1 MIDRTPAPVLFAVLV
16 FLGAILAPLRAEVEF
31 TGLLALK
38 DDALFQLADRATG
51 TSSGWISLKGTFA
64 GYTLTAYDPK
74 EDAVTLTKDGA
85 TTKLR
90 LNAPKVQ
97 AARLEIRGTINLTA
111 GEKVEFERATLAFDE
126 DNAFPL
132 KNGVVLHLTPRR
144 MPDGNLFFQ
153 ASFTRPKPDGTL
165 ETLNAMG
172 VVAQP
177 GKAFSIQIGSR
188 TTPENNPGFSF
199 TPSVE

>member
-1 MIDRTPAPVLFAVLV
+1 MTRLTPPPVLTAVLG
-16 FLGAILAPLRAEVEF
+16 FLGVWLAPLRAEVEF
-31 TGLLALK
+31 TGILVTPASS
-38 DDALFQLADRATG
+38 LFALADRAAG
-51 TSSGWISLKGTFA
+51 TTSGWIGLQQTFG
-64 GYTLTAYDPK
+64 GYTVTAYDPK
-74 EDAVTLTKDGA
+74 TDVLTLAKDGVK
-85 TTKLR
+85 TELR
-90 LNAPKVQ
+90 LNAAKVQ
-97 AARLEIRGTINLTA
+97 PAKLEIRGTINLTA
-111 GEKVEFERATLAFDE
+111 GEKIEFERATLAFDE

-153 ASFTRPKPDGTL
+153 ASFTRPKPDGNL

-188 TTPENNPGFSF
+188 DTPENNLGFSF
-199 TPSVE
+199 TPTAE

>member
-1 MIDRTPAPVLFAVLV
+1 MTRLTPPPVLTAVLG
-16 FLGAILAPLRAEVEF
+16 FLGVWLAPLRAEVEF
-31 TGLLALK
+31 TGILVTPASS
-38 DDALFQLADRATG
+38 LFALADRAAG
-51 TSSGWISLKGTFA
+51 TTSGWIGLQQTFG
-64 GYTLTAYDPK
+64 GYTVTAYDPK
-74 EDAVTLTKDGA
+74 TDVLTLAKD
-85 TTKLR
+85 
-90 LNAPKVQ
+90 
-97 AARLEIRGTINLTA
+97 

-153 ASFTRPKPDGTL
+153 ASFTRPKPDGNL

-188 TTPENNPGFSF
+188 DTPENNLGFSF
-199 TPSVE
+199 TPTAE